1 MTEGRYY
8 FMPNF
13 ALGLQYDY
21 LRVARLPDKMHLHYI
36 HPNITYRYLWSE
48 GNQGAFLSF
57 GIGYMNYQE
66 RTYQRGERNGI
77 SFQRGYCGLS
87 FGMGYEFYITKKLSG
102 VFRAD
107 ILTADWLQPDAR
119 LSNPYDYDDG
129 IDHSWFKTMLHSL
142 IWDLRYNLDDSY
154 QKLSLFHLH
163 RHNLLQNT
171 NCRFHIL
178 HILHQHTTTSILFAQ
193 IAATSILH
201 HVCNNF
207 TECLTLIIGTF
218 RIGNKE

>member
-1 MTEGRYY
+1 MKRLLLMMLTILLNYAGSFLQAQDYLPQTYSISVGGGLTLPHVEGNQNDFFSKNDDRAGYDFILEGRYY
-8 FMPNF
+8 FIPNF
-13 ALGLQYDY
+13 ALGIQYDY
-21 LRVARLPDKMHLHYI
+21 LRIADLPDKMHLHYAR
-36 HPNITYRYLWSE
+36 PTITFRHLWSE

-107 ILTADWLQPDAR
+107 ILTADWFANPDAR

-129 IDHSWFKTMLHSL
+129 IDHSWFKNNVTFF
-142 IWDLRYNLDDSY
+142 NLG
-154 QKLSLFHLH
+154 
-163 RHNLLQNT
+163 
-171 NCRFHIL
+171 
-178 HILHQHTTTSILFAQ
+178 FAIQ
-193 IAATSILH
+193 
-201 HVCNNF
+201 F
-207 TECLTLIIGTF
+207 G
-218 RIGNKE
+218 R

>member
-1 MTEGRYY
+1 MRELLSVIVPCYNEGAVIERTAKAIVDTCTGRAFDFEIIFVNDGSKDDTLAFLKKLAGRSEKIKYIS
-8 FMPNF
+8 FSRNF
-13 ALGLQYDY
+13 GKEAAMLSGL
-21 LRVARLPDKMHLHYI
+21 ARLPDKMHLHYI

-107 ILTADWLQPDAR
+107 ILTADWFANPDAR

-129 IDHSWFKTMLHSL
+129 IDHSWFKNNVTFF
-142 IWDLRYNLDDSY
+142 NLG
-154 QKLSLFHLH
+154 
-163 RHNLLQNT
+163 
-171 NCRFHIL
+171 
-178 HILHQHTTTSILFAQ
+178 FAIQ
-193 IAATSILH
+193 
-201 HVCNNF
+201 F
-207 TECLTLIIGTF
+207 G
-218 RIGNKE
+218 R

>member
-1 MTEGRYY
+1 
-8 FMPNF
+8 MPNF

-48 GNQGAFLSF
+48 GNQGVFLSF

-107 ILTADWLQPDAR
+107 ILTADWFANPDAR

-129 IDHSWFKTMLHSL
+129 IDHSWFKNNVTFF
-142 IWDLRYNLDDSY
+142 NLG
-154 QKLSLFHLH
+154 
-163 RHNLLQNT
+163 
-171 NCRFHIL
+171 
-178 HILHQHTTTSILFAQ
+178 FAIQ
-193 IAATSILH
+193 
-201 HVCNNF
+201 F
-207 TECLTLIIGTF
+207 G
-218 RIGNKE
+218 R

>member
-1 MTEGRYY
+1 MTFSVKRRTVREYNLMTEGRYY

-21 LRVARLPDKMHLHYI
+21 LRVARLPDKMLLHYI

-107 ILTADWLQPDAR
+107 ILTADWFANPDAR

-129 IDHSWFKTMLHSL
+129 IDHSWFKNNVTFF
-142 IWDLRYNLDDSY
+142 NLG
-154 QKLSLFHLH
+154 
-163 RHNLLQNT
+163 
-171 NCRFHIL
+171 
-178 HILHQHTTTSILFAQ
+178 FAIQ
-193 IAATSILH
+193 
-201 HVCNNF
+201 F
-207 TECLTLIIGTF
+207 G
-218 RIGNKE
+218 R

>member
-1 MTEGRYY
+1 MMKRLFILFTIFLSYASTTLQAQDNLPQNFSISLGGGVTLPRVEGNRNDFFSKNGDRAGYNLMTEGRYY

-57 GIGYMNYQE
+57 G
-66 RTYQRGERNGI
+66 
-77 SFQRGYCGLS
+77 
-87 FGMGYEFYITKKLSG
+87 MGYEFYITKKLSG

-107 ILTADWLQPDAR
+107 ILTADWFANPDAR

-129 IDHSWFKTMLHSL
+129 IDHSWFKNNVTFF
-142 IWDLRYNLDDSY
+142 NLG
-154 QKLSLFHLH
+154 
-163 RHNLLQNT
+163 
-171 NCRFHIL
+171 
-178 HILHQHTTTSILFAQ
+178 FAIQ
-193 IAATSILH
+193 
-201 HVCNNF
+201 F
-207 TECLTLIIGTF
+207 G
-218 RIGNKE
+218 R